1 MKNREISELNDI
13 IHQIDLTDVYR
24 IFHPNATDYTVYP
37 GAHGTISEREHTL
50 GHKANL
56 YKSKKI
62 EITSCVLCYHSAIK
76 LKIDSKQISSKCVE
90 SRRLTNY

>member
-37 GAHGTISEREHTL
+37 GAHGSFSTIDHILEH
-50 GHKANL
+50 K
-56 YKSKKI
+56 
-62 EITSCVLCYHSAIK
+62 
-76 LKIDSKQISSKCVE
+76 E
-90 SRRLTNY
+90 SLTNTEKFDIISWFLSEK

>member
-37 GAHGTISEREHTL
+37 GAHGSFSTIDHIL
-50 GHKANL
+50 GHK
-56 YKSKKI
+56 
-62 EITSCVLCYHSAIK
+62 
-76 LKIDSKQISSKCVE
+76 E
-90 SRRLTNY
+90 SLTNTEKLTLSHGFYLRSNSRFKRSS

>member
-1 MKNREISELNDI
+1 MDLGDI
-13 IHQIDLTDVYR
+13 YSIFLLTTKECT
-24 IFHPNATDYTVYP
+24 FYP